1 MTKKPRLGS
10 DPLEEPLS
18 FIRDSRGDKQGKPG
32 KQGKQKKRGRP
43 KTSTRVITKSSQE
56 GTKENYTRATFIVR
70 EDLLDKVKA
79 LAHWDRKEIKRVVE
93 EALINHLKG
102 RKIKPM
108 PKEAK

>member
-1 MTKKPRLGS
+1 MRVNRKR
-10 DPLEEPLS
+10 E
-18 FIRDSRGDKQGKPG
+18 GDQ
-32 KQGKQKKRGRP
+32 R
-43 KTSTRVITKSSQE
+43 TSTRVITKSSQE
-56 GTKENYTRATFIVR
+56 GTKEGYTRATFIVR

-108 PKEAK
+108 PKETK